1 MGGRLVLKQDSNAA
15 FYLEGWT
22 DFNSHAEWLVRIDQP
37 GTFDVYADV
46 AAEQSAGFLLIENDE
61 QKALTVTSTG
71 SLQTFKTQRIGQL
84 TITEGESVIRMQP
97 QESLWNPI
105 VLRSVTLKPAGL

>member
-1 MGGRLVLKQDSNAA
+1 MRQDSNAA

-22 DFNSHAEWLVRIDQP
+22 DFNSHAEWLVRIHQP
-37 GTFDVYADV
+37 CTFDVYAYV
-46 AAEQSAGFLLIENDE
+46 AAEQSAGFLLMENDE

-71 SLQTFKTQRIGQL
+71 SLQTFETQRNGQL

-97 QESLWNPI
+97 QEPLWNPI
-105 VLRSVTLKPAGL
+105 VLRSVTLKPAGQ